1 MYATNAFALKRV
13 IRELL
18 LETLLTE
25 KGFGFEYEIN
35 GEKVDNL
42 ESWMLD
48 VENMVKKVSHNMQ
61 DAQNQAEV
69 RDELIKDSRKG

>member
-18 LETLLTE
+18 IETLLIE
-25 KGFGFEYEIN
+25 RGFGFEYEIN

-61 DAQNQAEV
+61 DVQNQVEV
-69 RDELIKDSRKG
+69 RDELIKDSRKE